1 MGDAALNYQEFIA
14 SKLTAAL
21 PTGLQDTEFYFHA
34 SLFDMQ
40 VDLCTWA
47 LRRGRAA
54 IFADTGLGKSRMQ
67 VSWAQQI
74 AKHAGVNVMIL
85 APLAVAQQTVEEGA
99 KIGITINRCRE
110 PGDVKP
116 GINITNYDRIH
127 KFDCKQ
133 FGAVVLDE
141 SSCIKHHTAKTLQL
155 LMDLFAHCAYK
166 LCATATPAP
175 NDWTEL
181 GTHAE
186 FLGVC
191 TRTEMLSEFFVHDG
205 GETQTWRLK
214 GHARGAFWRWVAS
227 WGAMIR
233 KPSDLGYNDDA
244 YALPPMHV
252 VDHLVGADE
261 DAVKTEGMLFAL
273 EASTMSE
280 RREAKKASLDQR
292 VNSCVLLIKSEC
304 VKLAENSQKDAQN
317 AVEERVC
324 GEQEEKGCGGRRIQ
338 AEKES
343 AVVLGQG
350 CEKGVHE
357 EVLQGKPGEVQAER
371 RFTRSEECSKES
383 TVCRGRNPSRE
394 NEAGIKEVAIEEP
407 GQSQT
412 QATNVCVR
420 DYSGSVQRDACKAE
434 SCVCNLRD
442 DRSEQPE
449 GIPPC
454 GSLPCNR
461 EDSWD
466 FVLELQHGAGK
477 IQRRHQS
484 PVFGDLVPTEP
495 WVIWCELNSEHDML
509 EKLLGNLAFSVRGS
523 MTTEEKE
530 YALMAWKRGD
540 RPFMISKPSVTGW
553 GLNWQHCRNTAFV
566 GVTDSFEAYYQAIRR
581 FWRFGQTGE
590 VYVHRFASQ
599 LESAILRNLER
610 KQSDAIKMGEQLAAE
625 TRDAVM
631 SQIKGAVRTTN
642 NYNALKPVKAPDW
655 LKTEI

>member
-1 MGDAALNYQEFIA
+1 MGDAALNYQEFIDG
-14 SKLTAAL
+14 KLTAAL
-21 PTGLQDTEFYFHA
+21 PTGLQDTEFDFHA

-261 DAVKTEGMLFAL
+261 DSVKTEGMLFAL

-292 VNSCVLLIKSEC
+292 VAEC
-304 VKLAENSQKDAQN
+304 AQIVN
-317 AVEERVC
+317 A
-324 GEQEEKGCGGRRIQ
+324 
-338 AEKES
+338 S
-343 AVVLGQG
+343 SD
-350 CEKGVHE
+350 
-357 EVLQGKPGEVQAER
+357 
-371 RFTRSEECSKES
+371 T
-383 TVCRGRNPSRE
+383 
-394 NEAGIKEVAIEEP
+394 
-407 GQSQT
+407 
-412 QATNVCVR
+412 
-420 DYSGSVQRDACKAE
+420 
-434 SCVCNLRD
+434 
-442 DRSEQPE
+442 
-449 GIPPC
+449 
-454 GSLPCNR
+454 
-461 EDSWD
+461 
-466 FVLELQHGAGK
+466 
-477 IQRRHQS
+477 
-484 PVFGDLVPTEP
+484 
-495 WVIWCELNSEHDML
+495 WVIWCDFNAEADALKAAIPDAVEI
-509 EKLLGNLAFSVRGS
+509 RGPDDADL
-523 MTTEEKE
+523 KE
-530 YALMAWKRGD
+530 QRLMDFAAGKIRVL
-540 RPFMISKPSVTGW
+540 ITKASITGW

-610 KQSDAIKMGEQLAAE
+610 KQTDAIKMGEQLAAE

-642 NYNALKPVKAPDW
+642 NYNARKPVKSPAW